1 MCSGQSNME
10 FTMWGILDS
19 ENELDLSA
27 AYTEVRVQH
36 LLLLV

>member
-10 FTMWGILDS
+10 FNMLGILDS
-19 ENELDLSA
+19 ENQLDLSA